1 MMNKFLEIGD
11 YVFGGSIMYVGL
23 SAGVLTLNY
32 ADKKFSLSGGGQFV
46 ATDKDAIEKA
56 LVTVWEQSYTRSTT
70 KVNLSQAITLV
81 E

>member
-23 SAGVLTLNY
+23 SAGVLILNY
-32 ADKKFSLSGGGQFV
+32 ADKQLLLSGGGQFV
-46 ATDKDAIEKA
+46 AADKDAIEKA
-56 LVTVWEQSYTRSTT
+56 LVTVWGQSYTLSTT

-81 E
+81 A